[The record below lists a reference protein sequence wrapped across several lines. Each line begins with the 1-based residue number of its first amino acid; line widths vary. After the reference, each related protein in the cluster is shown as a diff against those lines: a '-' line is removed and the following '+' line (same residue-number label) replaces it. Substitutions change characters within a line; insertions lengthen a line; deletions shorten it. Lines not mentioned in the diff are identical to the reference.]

1 MNVKDTEDG
10 AVIEVFVKPK
20 SQKFEVL
27 LEGDEVIVRCTEE
40 PVKGKVNKELLK
52 ALSKFFHT
60 NVELVSGATSRQKR
74 LLLKGIEKSDVERLL
89 RKEGKEP
96 KDLFRKIDEQ
106 NKGKKK
112 PSEKGILE
120 EIQAYRRERRAKQG

>member
-1 MNVKDTEDG
+1 MKITETKEG
-10 AVIEVFVKPK
+10 TTIEVFVKPK
-20 SQKFEVL
+20 SAKFEVS

-74 LLLKGIEKSDVERLL
+74 LLIKNTSKTETETLL
-89 RKEGKEP
+89 HTCCQR
-96 KDLFRKIDEQ
+96 
-106 NKGKKK
+106 N
-112 PSEKGILE
+112 
-120 EIQAYRRERRAKQG
+120 

>member
-1 MNVKDTEDG
+1 MKVTETKDG
-10 AVIEVFVKPK
+10 AIVEIYVKPK

-27 LEGDEVIVRCTEE
+27 LEGGEVVVRCTEE

-74 LLLKGIEKSDVERLL
+74 LLLKGMTKDEAERFLNN
-89 RKEGKEP
+89 EA
-96 KDLFRKIDEQ
+96 
-106 NKGKKK
+106 
-112 PSEKGILE
+112 S
-120 EIQAYRRERRAKQG
+120 

>member
-1 MNVKDTEDG
+1 MKVTETKDG
-10 AVIEVFVKPK
+10 AIVEIYVKPK

-27 LEGDEVIVRCTEE
+27 LEGGEVVVRCTEE

-74 LLLKGIEKSDVERLL
+74 LLLKGMKKDEAERFLNN
-89 RKEGKEP
+89 EA
-96 KDLFRKIDEQ
+96 
-106 NKGKKK
+106 
-112 PSEKGILE
+112 S
-120 EIQAYRRERRAKQG
+120 

>member
-1 MNVKDTEDG
+1 MKITETKDG

-20 SQKFEVL
+20 SERFEVL
-27 LEGDEVIVRCTEE
+27 LEGDEIVVRCTEE

-74 LLLKGIEKSDVERLL
+74 FLLKGTAKSEAERLL
-89 RKEGKEP
+89 R
-96 KDLFRKIDEQ
+96 
-106 NKGKKK
+106 
-112 PSEKGILE
+112 SEDS
-120 EIQAYRRERRAKQG
+120 

>member
-1 MNVKDTEDG
+1 MNLKETKDGT
-10 AVIEVFVKPK
+10 VIEVFVKPK
-20 SQKFEVL
+20 SAKFEVL

-60 NVELVSGATSRQKR
+60 NVELVSGATSRQKS

-89 RKEGKEP
+89 RNE
-96 KDLFRKIDEQ
+96 
-106 NKGKKK
+106 
-112 PSEKGILE
+112 SS
-120 EIQAYRRERRAKQG
+120 

>member
-1 MNVKDTEDG
+1 MNLKETKDGT
-10 AVIEVFVKPK
+10 VIEVFVKPK
-20 SQKFEVL
+20 SAKFEVL

-60 NVELVSGATSRQKR
+60 NVELVSGATSRQKL
-74 LLLKGIEKSDVERLL
+74 LLLKGIEKSEVERLL
-89 RKEGKEP
+89 RKEGEDL
-96 KDLFRKIDEQ
+96 KDLFREIDEQ

-120 EIQAYRRERRAKQG
+120 EIQAYRREKRAK